1 MWFLRRRRRRA
12 APPEL
17 QPSLDRLSEGVGR
30 VVAELDELVL
40 NQHNPYPEPAGP
52 ADHAEGEE
60 LVLVQHKPSS
70 SAAGWVAVAGLPGG
84 YRLVEREG
92 APPARGAVVEVEGTR
107 FRVLRCGP
115 SPLPDDLRPCAFLAR
130 EEPPRADRTLDR

>member
-12 APPEL
+12 APPVL
-17 QPSLDRLSEGVGR
+17 QPSLDRLSERVGR

-40 NQHNPYPEPAGP
+40 NQHNLYPEPAKP
-52 ADHAEGEE
+52 PDHTEREE
-60 LVLVQHKPSS
+60 LVLVQHKP

-84 YRLVEREG
+84 YRLVQREG
-92 APPARGAVVEVEGTR
+92 APPARGAAVELDGTP

-115 SPLPDDLRPCAFLAR
+115 SPLPDDPRPCAFLVR